1 MQEMTLEEAKNLGFT
16 GVFDSKYGEVVK
28 TYSIGEF
35 SREICGGPHAEHTGL
50 LGTFKI
56 AKQEN
61 VSAGVKRIKAVLTR

>member
-1 MQEMTLEEAKNLGFT
+1 MYLF
-16 GVFDSKYGEVVK
+16 YEVVK

-35 SREICGGPHAEHTGL
+35 SKEICGGPHAESTGL

-61 VSAGVKRIKAVLTR
+61 VSAGVKRIKAVLLK